1 VTIDAYLAPGHGRHP
16 ETGRIDPG
24 ATAGDANEQRDGDL
38 ICRAAERHL
47 IDVYGLTVYR
57 QPRGGP
63 DFRGTIPDIERRK
76 PRVAVEVHHD
86 WNRAPRG
93 GFGFWRTDDQLRLCR
108 SIQQHYLTA
117 GLPVRRHMQHLPGTD
132 QFPAIVRRTHAVLWE
147 ADRIGAVTDHG
158 LYGRVLADG
167 IAAYL
172 NAEPITEDVM
182 TPEQEAKLDALAR
195 DVAQIKAALGNR
207 AVGVDLER
215 LRLTARAHAAHD
227 GLETEHDVPE
237 GPVPA

>member
-1 VTIDAYLAPGHGRHP
+1 MTLDVYLAIGHGRHP
-16 ETGRIDPG
+16 TTGRIDQG
-24 ATAGDANEQRDGDL
+24 ATDGTVTEQSEGDL

-86 WNRAPRG
+86 WIKAPRG

-108 SIQQHYLTA
+108 FIQQHYLQA
-117 GLPVRRHMQHLPGTD
+117 GLPVRNNMQHLPGTSS
-132 QFPAIVRRTHAVLWE
+132 FPAIVRRTHAVLWE

-167 IAAYL
+167 IAQFL
-172 NAEPITEDVM
+172 KAEPITEDDVM
-182 TPEQEAKLDALAR
+182 SPEQEAKFDALAR
-195 DVAQIKAALGNR
+195 DVAAIKDVLGSRKGGRALDDLGR
-207 AVGVDLER
+207 IRRDLRRFFAREGVEDIE
-215 LRLTARAHAAHD
+215 
-227 GLETEHDVPE
+227 V
-237 GPVPA
+237 

>member
-1 VTIDAYLAPGHGRHP
+1 MIDVFLAPGHGRHP
-16 ETGRIDPG
+16 DTGRIDEGAQGPNG
-24 ATAGDANEQRDGDL
+24 ATEQRDGDL

-47 IDVYGLTVYR
+47 TKTYGLSVYR

-86 WNRAPRG
+86 WVKAPRG

-108 SIQQHYLTA
+108 AIHQHYLTA

-182 TPEQEAKLDALAR
+182 TPEQEAKLDALAEEVAHIK
-195 DVAQIKAALGNR
+195 DVLGSRTGGRALD
-207 AVGVDLER
+207 DLGR
-215 LRLTARAHAAHD
+215 LRRQYRKDLTDRGYKPD
-227 GLETEHDVPE
+227 DIEV
-237 GPVPA
+237 